1 MFGKV
6 KRILGIEGVKIEL
19 TAPLEVRLTDDII
32 KGSIKLSTLSNQTI
46 TKIELKLIEK
56 YARGNKENR
65 LIDEYTIGEL
75 TLDDRVEISKDE
87 TIELNYELPF
97 KVISSEMDMI
107 SSKGILRKGLVGLAK
122 KLRKVSS
129 TYRIVADATVAGT
142 RLQPSSEKEII
153 IL

>member
-19 TAPLEVRLTDDII
+19 TAPAEVKLTDEKIS
-32 KGSIKLSTLSNQTI
+32 GTIKLSSLSDQTI
-46 TKIELKLIEK
+46 TKIELRLIEK
-56 YARGNKENR
+56 YSRGRKENR

-75 TLDDRVEISKDE
+75 VLSDHVIITKDE
-87 TIELNYELPF
+87 TIELTYELPF
-97 KVISSEMDMI
+97 KVMSSEMDVI
-107 SSKGILRKGLVGLAK
+107 GSKGLLRKGLVSLAK

-142 RLQPSSEKEII
+142 RLQPSSVSEVLIK
-153 IL
+153 